1 MAGMWI
7 LLRNPGN
14 RTVLSTAFE
23 KPSGEIAGGTK
34 K

>member
-23 KPSGEIAGGTK
+23 KGGSAGGTK